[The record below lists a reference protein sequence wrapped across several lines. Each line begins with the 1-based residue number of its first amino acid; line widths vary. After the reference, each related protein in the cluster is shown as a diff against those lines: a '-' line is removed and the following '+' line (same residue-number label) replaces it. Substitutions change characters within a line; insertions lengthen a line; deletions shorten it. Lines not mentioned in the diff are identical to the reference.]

1 MTTTIS
7 MRDLLEAGVHFGHQ
21 TGRWN
26 PKMAPYIYGARNGV
40 HILDL
45 AQTVTRLN
53 DATEFVHELSSSGQQ
68 VLFVGTKRQAQD
80 VIRNEADRANMP
92 YVVTRWLG
100 GTLTNF
106 QTIRQRVDYMIELE
120 RREEI
125 GQLDL
130 LPKKEALK
138 LRDKLTRL
146 HRYLRGLRDM
156 TSLPG
161 ALFVVDVPREHI
173 AIAEARRLNI
183 PIIAV
188 CDTNSDPNLVDFP
201 IPSNDDAIRAVRLL
215 TAQIADAAQEGG
227 MLQQSADRGRRILR
241 SGAHS
246 GARRRELNPATHW
259 PARTNPS
266 QPPEEPPT
274 CP

>member
-1 MTTTIS
+1 MTTSIS

-45 AQTVTRLN
+45 AQTVTRLEE
-53 DATEFVHELSSSGQQ
+53 ATEFVRELSASGQQ

-106 QTIRQRVDYMIELE
+106 PTIRKRVDYMIELE
-120 RREEI
+120 RREEA

-156 TSLPG
+156 NQTPG

-173 AIAEARRLNI
+173 AVAEARRLKI

-188 CDTNSDPNLVDFP
+188 CDTNSDPNLIDYP

-215 TAQIADAAQEGG
+215 TAQIADAAQSGG
-227 MLQQSADRGRRILR
+227 MMRQSAVEGDDGF
-241 SGAHS
+241 
-246 GARRRELNPATHW
+246 EETEPAQ
-259 PARTNPS
+259 AVAVD
-266 QPPEEPPT
+266 
-274 CP
+274 

>member
-1 MTTTIS
+1 MTTSIS

-26 PKMAPYIYGARNGV
+26 PKMAPFIYGARNGV

-45 AQTVTRLN
+45 AQTVNRLQ
-53 DATEFVHELSSSGQQ
+53 DATEFARETAASGQQ

-106 QTIRQRVDYMIELE
+106 QTIRKRVDYMIELE
-120 RREEI
+120 RREEA

-138 LRDKLTRL
+138 LRDNLTRL

-156 TSLPG
+156 TTLPG

-173 AIAEARRLNI
+173 AVAEAQRLGI
-183 PIIAV
+183 PIIGV
-188 CDTNSDPNLVDFP
+188 CDTNSDPNLIDYP

-215 TAQIADAAQEGG
+215 TSQIADAAQAGG
-227 MLQQSADRGRRILR
+227 MMRQSAVESEESLADEP
-241 SGAHS
+241 SAEPVGA
-246 GARRRELNPATHW
+246 N
-259 PARTNPS
+259 
-266 QPPEEPPT
+266 
-274 CP
+274 

>member
-1 MTTTIS
+1 

-26 PKMAPYIYGARNGV
+26 PKMAPFIYGARNGV

-45 AQTVTRLN
+45 AQTVTRLE
-53 DATEFVHELSSSGQQ
+53 DATEFVRELSGSGQQ
-68 VLFVGTKRQAQD
+68 ILFVGTKRQAQD

-120 RREEI
+120 RREEA

-173 AIAEARRLNI
+173 AVAEARRLNI

-227 MLQQSADRGRRILR
+227 MMRQSAVE
-241 SGAHS
+241 S
-246 GARRRELNPATHW
+246 
-259 PARTNPS
+259 
-266 QPPEEPPT
+266 EEPYEAAETAEPVAVD
-274 CP
+274 

>member
-1 MTTTIS
+1 MTTSIS

-45 AQTVTRLN
+45 AQTVTRLE
-53 DATEFVHELSSSGQQ
+53 DAIEFTRELSASGQQ

-106 QTIRQRVDYMIELE
+106 QTIRSRVDYMVELE
-120 RREEI
+120 RREEA

-215 TAQIADAAQEGG
+215 TAQIADAAQSGG
-227 MLQQSADRGRRILR
+227 MMRQSAVEGDD
-241 SGAHS
+241 SFEAAPQPEPVGA
-246 GARRRELNPATHW
+246 N
-259 PARTNPS
+259 
-266 QPPEEPPT
+266 
-274 CP
+274 

>member
-1 MTTTIS
+1 MTTSIS

-26 PKMAPYIYGARNGV
+26 PKMAPFIYGARNGV

-53 DATEFVHELSSSGQQ
+53 EATEFARDLSSSGQQ

-106 QTIRQRVDYMIELE
+106 QTIRKRVDYMIELE
-120 RREEI
+120 RREES

-138 LRDKLTRL
+138 LRDNLTRL

-161 ALFVVDVPREHI
+161 ALFIVDVPREHI
-173 AIAEARRLNI
+173 AVAEARRLGI
-183 PIIAV
+183 PVIAV
-188 CDTNSDPNLVDFP
+188 CDTNSDPNLIDYP

-215 TAQIADAAQEGG
+215 TSQIAEAAQEGG
-227 MLQQSADRGRRILR
+227 LMLQSAVE
-241 SGAHS
+241 S
-246 GARRRELNPATHW
+246 
-259 PARTNPS
+259 
-266 QPPEEPPT
+266 EEPYDT
-274 CP
+274 IDSNDALGVN

>member
-1 MTTTIS
+1 MTTSIS

-26 PKMAPYIYGARNGV
+26 PKMAPFIYGARNGV

-45 AQTVTRLN
+45 AQTVTRLQ
-53 DATEFVHELSSSGQQ
+53 DATEFVRELSASGQQ
-68 VLFVGTKRQAQD
+68 ILFVGTKRQAQD

-138 LRDKLTRL
+138 LRDNLTRL

-173 AIAEARRLNI
+173 AIAEAGRLNI

-188 CDTNSDPNLVDFP
+188 CDTNSDPNLIDFP

-215 TAQIADAAQEGG
+215 TSQIADAAQAGG
-227 MLQQSADRGRRILR
+227 MMRQSAVEGDD
-241 SGAHS
+241 SYEPTPTPEPVAAH
-246 GARRRELNPATHW
+246 
-259 PARTNPS
+259 
-266 QPPEEPPT
+266 
-274 CP
+274 

>member
-1 MTTTIS
+1 MTTSIS

-45 AQTVTRLN
+45 AQTVTRLE
-53 DATEFVHELSSSGQQ
+53 DAIEFTRELSASGQQ

-106 QTIRQRVDYMIELE
+106 QTIRSRVDYMIELE
-120 RREEI
+120 RREEA

-215 TAQIADAAQEGG
+215 TAQIADAAQSGG
-227 MLQQSADRGRRILR
+227 MMRQSAVEGDD
-241 SGAHS
+241 SFEA
-246 GARRRELNPATHW
+246 AP
-259 PARTNPS
+259 
-266 QPPEEPPT
+266 QPEPVAAN
-274 CP
+274 

>member
-45 AQTVTRLN
+45 AQTVTRLQ
-53 DATEFVHELSSSGQQ
+53 DAIEFVQELSTTGQQ

-120 RREEI
+120 RREEA
-125 GQLDL
+125 GHLDL

-188 CDTNSDPNLVDFP
+188 CDTNSDPNLIDFP

-215 TAQIADAAQEGG
+215 TSQIADACQAGG
-227 MLQQSADRGRRILR
+227 MMRQSAVEGDDRF
-241 SGAHS
+241 
-246 GARRRELNPATHW
+246 EDVPAAEPV
-259 PARTNPS
+259 PAN
-266 QPPEEPPT
+266 
-274 CP
+274 

>member
-1 MTTTIS
+1 MTTSIS

-45 AQTVTRLN
+45 AQTVTRLEE
-53 DATEFVHELSSSGQQ
+53 ATEFVRELAASGQQ

-106 QTIRQRVDYMIELE
+106 PTIRKRVDYMIELE
-120 RREEI
+120 RREEA

-156 TSLPG
+156 NQTPG

-173 AIAEARRLNI
+173 AVAEARRLKI

-188 CDTNSDPNLVDFP
+188 CDTNSDPNLIDYP

-215 TAQIADAAQEGG
+215 TAQIADAAQAGG
-227 MLQQSADRGRRILR
+227 MMRQSAVEGDDGFEE
-241 SGAHS
+241 S
-246 GARRRELNPATHW
+246 EPAQ
-259 PARTNPS
+259 AVAVD
-266 QPPEEPPT
+266 
-274 CP
+274 

>member
-45 AQTVTRLN
+45 AQTVSRL
-53 DATEFVHELSSSGQQ
+53 DEATEFVRDLSTSGHQI
-68 VLFVGTKRQAQD
+68 LFVGTKRQAQD

-120 RREEI
+120 RREEA

-138 LRDKLTRL
+138 LRDNLTRL

-173 AIAEARRLNI
+173 AVAEARRLNI
-183 PIIAV
+183 PIIGV
-188 CDTNSDPNLVDFP
+188 CDTNCDPNQVDFP

-215 TAQIADAAQEGG
+215 TSQIADAAQSGG
-227 MLQQSADRGRRILR
+227 MMRQSAVEGDDG
-241 SGAHS
+241 SDAS
-246 GARRRELNPATHW
+246 YAEAAALN
-259 PARTNPS
+259 
-266 QPPEEPPT
+266 
-274 CP
+274 

>member
-1 MTTTIS
+1 MTTSIS

-45 AQTVTRLN
+45 AQTVTRLEE
-53 DATEFVHELSSSGQQ
+53 ATEFVRELSAGGQQ

-106 QTIRQRVDYMIELE
+106 PTIRKRVDYMIELE
-120 RREEI
+120 RREEA

-156 TSLPG
+156 NEPPG

-173 AIAEARRLNI
+173 AVAEARRLKI

-188 CDTNSDPNLVDFP
+188 CDTNSDPNLIDYP

-215 TAQIADAAQEGG
+215 TAQIADAAQSGG
-227 MLQQSADRGRRILR
+227 MMRQSAVEG
-241 SGAHS
+241 
-246 GARRRELNPATHW
+246 
-259 PARTNPS
+259 
-266 QPPEEPPT
+266 EEAYEEAEAAAVAD
-274 CP
+274 

>member
-1 MTTTIS
+1 MTTPIS

-26 PKMAPYIYGARNGV
+26 PKMAPFIFGARNGV

-45 AQTVTRLN
+45 AQTVTRLAE
-53 DATEFVHELSSSGQQ
+53 ATEVARELSSSGQQ
-68 VLFVGTKRQAQD
+68 ILFVGTKRQAQD

-106 QTIRQRVDYMIELE
+106 QTIRKRVDYMLELE
-120 RREEI
+120 RREEA

-138 LRDKLTRL
+138 LRDNLTRL

-156 TSLPG
+156 NTLPG
-161 ALFVVDVPREHI
+161 ALFIVDVPREHI
-173 AIAEARRLNI
+173 AVAEARRLRI
-183 PIIAV
+183 PIIAI
-188 CDTNSDPNLVDFP
+188 CDTNSDPNLIDYP

-215 TAQIADAAQEGG
+215 AAQIAEAAQEGG
-227 MLQQSADRGRRILR
+227 MMRQSAVEGDDGFE
-241 SGAHS
+241 SA
-246 GARRRELNPATHW
+246 AEPALT
-259 PARTNPS
+259 R
-266 QPPEEPPT
+266 
-274 CP
+274 

>member
-1 MTTTIS
+1 MTTSIS

-45 AQTVTRLN
+45 AQTVTRLE
-53 DATEFVHELSSSGQQ
+53 AAIEFTRELSASGQQ

-106 QTIRQRVDYMIELE
+106 QTIRSRVDYMIELE
-120 RREEI
+120 RREEA

-215 TAQIADAAQEGG
+215 TAQIADAAQSGG
-227 MLQQSADRGRRILR
+227 MMRQSAVEGDD
-241 SGAHS
+241 SFEA
-246 GARRRELNPATHW
+246 AP
-259 PARTNPS
+259 
-266 QPPEEPPT
+266 QPEPVAAN
-274 CP
+274 

>member
-1 MTTTIS
+1 MTTPIS

-26 PKMAPYIYGARNGV
+26 PKMAPFIFGARNGV

-45 AQTVTRLN
+45 AQTVTRLAE
-53 DATEFVHELSSSGQQ
+53 ATEVARELSSSGQQ
-68 VLFVGTKRQAQD
+68 ILFVGTKRQAQD

-106 QTIRQRVDYMIELE
+106 QTIRKRVDYMLELE
-120 RREEI
+120 RREEA
-125 GQLDL
+125 GHLDL

-138 LRDKLTRL
+138 LRDNLTRL

-156 TSLPG
+156 TTLPG
-161 ALFVVDVPREHI
+161 ALFIVDVPREHI
-173 AIAEARRLNI
+173 AVAEARRLRI
-183 PIIAV
+183 PIIAI
-188 CDTNSDPNLVDFP
+188 CDTNSDPNLIDYP

-215 TAQIADAAQEGG
+215 TAQIAEAAQEGG
-227 MLQQSADRGRRILR
+227 IMRQSAVEGDDGFESAAEPVL
-241 SGAHS
+241 
-246 GARRRELNPATHW
+246 AR
-259 PARTNPS
+259 
-266 QPPEEPPT
+266 
-274 CP
+274 

>member
-1 MTTTIS
+1 MTTSIS

-45 AQTVTRLN
+45 AQTVTRLEE
-53 DATEFVHELSSSGQQ
+53 ATEFVRELSASGQQ

-106 QTIRQRVDYMIELE
+106 PTIRKRVDYMIELE
-120 RREEI
+120 RREEA

-156 TSLPG
+156 NQTPG

-173 AIAEARRLNI
+173 AVAEARRLKI

-188 CDTNSDPNLVDFP
+188 CDTNSDPNLIDYP

-215 TAQIADAAQEGG
+215 TAQIADAAQSGG
-227 MLQQSADRGRRILR
+227 MMRQSAVEGDDGFE
-241 SGAHS
+241 GT
-246 GARRRELNPATHW
+246 EPAQ
-259 PARTNPS
+259 AVAVD
-266 QPPEEPPT
+266 
-274 CP
+274 

>member
-1 MTTTIS
+1 MTTPIS

-45 AQTVTRLN
+45 AQTVTRLEE
-53 DATEFVHELSSSGQQ
+53 ATEYVSELASAGQQ

-106 QTIRQRVDYMIELE
+106 PTIRKRVDYMIELE
-120 RREEI
+120 RREEA

-138 LRDKLTRL
+138 LRDNLTRL

-156 TSLPG
+156 TGLPG
-161 ALFVVDVPREHI
+161 ALFIVDVPREHI
-173 AIAEARRLNI
+173 AVAEARRLNI
-183 PIIAV
+183 PIIGV
-188 CDTNSDPNLVDFP
+188 CDTNSDPNLIDYP

-215 TAQIADAAQEGG
+215 TSQIADAAQAGG
-227 MLQQSADRGRRILR
+227 MMRQSAVESEDFYEDEAV
-241 SGAHS
+241 GAS
-246 GARRRELNPATHW
+246 
-259 PARTNPS
+259 
-266 QPPEEPPT
+266 EPVAAN
-274 CP
+274 

>member
-1 MTTTIS
+1 
-7 MRDLLEAGVHFGHQ
+7 
-21 TGRWN
+21 
-26 PKMAPYIYGARNGV
+26 
-40 HILDL
+40 
-45 AQTVTRLN
+45 
-53 DATEFVHELSSSGQQ
+53 
-68 VLFVGTKRQAQD
+68 
-80 VIRNEADRANMP
+80 MP

-106 QTIRQRVDYMIELE
+106 QTIRLRVDYMIELE
-120 RREEI
+120 RREEA
-125 GQLDL
+125 GQLEL

-173 AIAEARRLNI
+173 AVAEARRLNI

-227 MLQQSADRGRRILR
+227 MMMQSAVE
-241 SGAHS
+241 A
-246 GARRRELNPATHW
+246 
-259 PARTNPS
+259 
-266 QPPEEPPT
+266 EESYEAAETAEPVAVD
-274 CP
+274 

>member
-26 PKMAPYIYGARNGV
+26 PKMAPYIYAARNGV

-45 AQTVTRLN
+45 AQTVSRLD
-53 DATEFVHELSSSGQQ
+53 DATEFVRELSASGQQ

-120 RREEI
+120 RREEA

-138 LRDKLTRL
+138 LRDNLTRL

-173 AIAEARRLNI
+173 AVAEARRLNI
-183 PIIAV
+183 PIIGV
-188 CDTNSDPNLVDFP
+188 CDTNCDPNQVDFP

-215 TAQIADAAQEGG
+215 TSQIADAAQSGG
-227 MLQQSADRGRRILR
+227 MMRQSAVEGDDG
-241 SGAHS
+241 SDSSYAE
-246 GARRRELNPATHW
+246 AAALN
-259 PARTNPS
+259 
-266 QPPEEPPT
+266 
-274 CP
+274 

>member
-1 MTTTIS
+1 MTTQLS

-26 PKMAPYIYGARNGV
+26 PKMAPFIYGARNGV

-45 AQTVTRLN
+45 AQTVERLRE
-53 DATEFVHELSSSGQQ
+53 ATEFVRDTTAQGQQ

-80 VIRNEADRANMP
+80 VIRNEADRAAMP
-92 YVVTRWLG
+92 HVVTRWLG

-106 QTIRQRVDYMIELE
+106 TTIRARVDFMIELE
-120 RREEI
+120 RREEL

-130 LPKKEALK
+130 LPKKEALR

-156 TSLPG
+156 TQLPG
-161 ALFVVDVPREHI
+161 AIFVVDVPREHI
-173 AIAEARRLNI
+173 AVAEARRLNI
-183 PIIAV
+183 PIVAV
-188 CDTNSDPNLVDFP
+188 CDTNSDPRLIDYP

-215 TAQIADAAQEGG
+215 AGQIADAASEGS
-227 MLQQSADRGRRILR
+227 LLRQSAILEMQNEDRQIV
-241 SGAHS
+241 
-246 GARRRELNPATHW
+246 EPA
-259 PARTNPS
+259 PVNA
-266 QPPEEPPT
+266 
-274 CP
+274 

>member
-1 MTTTIS
+1 MTTSIS

-26 PKMAPYIYGARNGV
+26 PKMAPFIYGARNGV

-45 AQTVTRLN
+45 AQTVTRLD
-53 DATEFVHELSSSGQQ
+53 DATVFARELSASGQQ
-68 VLFVGTKRQAQD
+68 ILFVGTKRQAQD

-106 QTIRQRVDYMIELE
+106 QTIRKRVDYMIELE
-120 RREEI
+120 RREEA

-156 TSLPG
+156 TTLPG

-173 AIAEARRLNI
+173 AIAEARRLKI

-188 CDTNSDPNLVDFP
+188 CDTNSDPNLVDYP

-215 TAQIADAAQEGG
+215 TSQIADAAQSGG
-227 MLQQSADRGRRILR
+227 MMLQSAAEGEE
-241 SGAHS
+241 AY
-246 GARRRELNPATHW
+246 EEM
-259 PARTNPS
+259 PS
-266 QPPEEPPT
+266 AEPVAAN
-274 CP
+274 

>member
-1 MTTTIS
+1 MTTQLS

-26 PKMAPYIYGARNGV
+26 PKMSPFIFGARNGV

-45 AQTVTRLN
+45 AQTVDRLRE
-53 DATEFVHELSSSGQQ
+53 AAGFVRETTAGGQQ

-80 VIRNEADRANMP
+80 VIRNEADRAGMP
-92 YVVTRWLG
+92 HVVTRWLG

-106 QTIRQRVDYMIELE
+106 DTIRSRVDYMIELE
-120 RREEI
+120 RREEM

-130 LPKKEALK
+130 LPKKEALR

-156 TSLPG
+156 TTLPG
-161 ALFVVDVPREHI
+161 AVFVVDVPREHI
-173 AIAEARRLNI
+173 AVAEARRLGI
-183 PIIAV
+183 PIVAV
-188 CDTNSDPNLVDFP
+188 CDTNCDPRPIDYP

-215 TAQIADAAQEGG
+215 AGQIADAASEGA
-227 MLQQSADRGRRILR
+227 MLRQSAIRDAQLEDGQTV
-241 SGAHS
+241 
-246 GARRRELNPATHW
+246 EPAAA
-259 PARTNPS
+259 PAGG
-266 QPPEEPPT
+266 
-274 CP
+274 

>member
-1 MTTTIS
+1 MTTSIS

-45 AQTVTRLN
+45 AQTVTRLE
-53 DATEFVHELSSSGQQ
+53 DATEFARELSASGQQ

-106 QTIRQRVDYMIELE
+106 QTIRSRVDYMIELE
-120 RREEI
+120 RREEA

-215 TAQIADAAQEGG
+215 TAQIADAAQSGG
-227 MLQQSADRGRRILR
+227 MMRQSAVEGDD
-241 SGAHS
+241 SF
-246 GARRRELNPATHW
+246 EEM
-259 PARTNPS
+259 PS
-266 QPPEEPPT
+266 AEPVAAN
-274 CP
+274 

>member
-53 DATEFVHELSSSGQQ
+53 DATEFVNELSATGQQ

-120 RREEI
+120 RREEA
-125 GQLDL
+125 GHLDL

-156 TSLPG
+156 TTLPG

-173 AIAEARRLNI
+173 AIAEAQRLNI

-227 MLQQSADRGRRILR
+227 MLMQNAVEG
-241 SGAHS
+241 
-246 GARRRELNPATHW
+246 
-259 PARTNPS
+259 
-266 QPPEEPPT
+266 EEAFEASPNAEPVAAN
-274 CP
+274 

>member
-1 MTTTIS
+1 MTTSIS

-26 PKMAPYIYGARNGV
+26 PKMAPFIYGARNGV

-45 AQTVTRLN
+45 AQTVARLN
-53 DATEFVHELSSSGQQ
+53 DATEFARELSASGQQ

-106 QTIRQRVDYMIELE
+106 QTIRKRVDYMIELE
-120 RREEI
+120 RREEA

-173 AIAEARRLNI
+173 AIAEAQRLNI

-188 CDTNSDPNLVDFP
+188 CDTNSDPNLIDYP

-215 TAQIADAAQEGG
+215 TSQIADAAQAGG
-227 MLQQSADRGRRILR
+227 MMRQSAVENDDAYE
-241 SGAHS
+241 SA
-246 GARRRELNPATHW
+246 AETVALN
-259 PARTNPS
+259 
-266 QPPEEPPT
+266 
-274 CP
+274 

>member
-1 MTTTIS
+1 MTTQLS

-26 PKMAPYIYGARNGV
+26 PKMSPFIFGARNGV

-45 AQTVTRLN
+45 AQTVERLRE
-53 DATEFVHELSSSGQQ
+53 ATGFVRETTAEGQQ

-80 VIRNEADRANMP
+80 VIRNEADRAGMP
-92 YVVTRWLG
+92 HVVTRWLG

-106 QTIRQRVDYMIELE
+106 DTIRSRVDYMIELE
-120 RREEI
+120 RREEM

-130 LPKKEALK
+130 LPKKEALR

-156 TSLPG
+156 TTLPG
-161 ALFVVDVPREHI
+161 AVFVVDVPREHI
-173 AIAEARRLNI
+173 AVAEARRLGI
-183 PIIAV
+183 PIVAV
-188 CDTNSDPNLVDFP
+188 CDTNCDPRPIDYP

-215 TAQIADAAQEGG
+215 AGQIADAASEGA
-227 MLQQSADRGRRILR
+227 MLRQSAMLDAQMEDGQPAEPV
-241 SGAHS
+241 GA
-246 GARRRELNPATHW
+246 
-259 PARTNPS
+259 
-266 QPPEEPPT
+266 PT
-274 CP
+274 GG

>member
-1 MTTTIS
+1 

-45 AQTVTRLN
+45 AQTVTRLEE
-53 DATEFVHELSSSGQQ
+53 ATEFVRELSASGQQ

-106 QTIRQRVDYMIELE
+106 PTIRKRVDYMIELE
-120 RREEI
+120 RREEA

-156 TSLPG
+156 NQTPG

-173 AIAEARRLNI
+173 AVAEARRLKI

-188 CDTNSDPNLVDFP
+188 CDTNSDPNLIDYP

-215 TAQIADAAQEGG
+215 TAQIADAAQSGG
-227 MLQQSADRGRRILR
+227 MMRQSAVEGDDGF
-241 SGAHS
+241 
-246 GARRRELNPATHW
+246 EETEPAQ
-259 PARTNPS
+259 AVAVD
-266 QPPEEPPT
+266 
-274 CP
+274 

>member
-26 PKMAPYIYGARNGV
+26 PKMAPFIYGARNGV

-45 AQTVTRLN
+45 AQTVTRLE
-53 DATEFVHELSSSGQQ
+53 DATEFVRELSGSGQQ
-68 VLFVGTKRQAQD
+68 ILFVGTKRQAQD

-120 RREEI
+120 RREEA

-173 AIAEARRLNI
+173 AVAEARRLNI

-227 MLQQSADRGRRILR
+227 MMMQSAVE
-241 SGAHS
+241 A
-246 GARRRELNPATHW
+246 
-259 PARTNPS
+259 
-266 QPPEEPPT
+266 EESYESAETAEPVAVD
-274 CP
+274 

>member
-1 MTTTIS
+1 MTTQLS

-26 PKMAPYIYGARNGV
+26 PKMAPFIYGARNGV

-45 AQTVTRLN
+45 AQTVERLRE
-53 DATEFVHELSSSGQQ
+53 ATEFVRDTTAQGQQ

-80 VIRNEADRANMP
+80 VIRNEADRAAMP
-92 YVVTRWLG
+92 HVVTRWLG

-106 QTIRQRVDYMIELE
+106 TTIRARVDFMIELE
-120 RREEI
+120 RREEL

-130 LPKKEALK
+130 LPKKEALR

-156 TSLPG
+156 TQLPG
-161 ALFVVDVPREHI
+161 AIFVVDVPREHI
-173 AIAEARRLNI
+173 AVAEARRLNI
-183 PIIAV
+183 PIVAV
-188 CDTNSDPNLVDFP
+188 CDTNSDPRLIDYP

-215 TAQIADAAQEGG
+215 AGQIADAASEGS
-227 MLQQSADRGRRILR
+227 LLRQSAILEMQNEDRQIV
-241 SGAHS
+241 
-246 GARRRELNPATHW
+246 
-259 PARTNPS
+259 
-266 QPPEEPPT
+266 EPTPVNA
-274 CP
+274 